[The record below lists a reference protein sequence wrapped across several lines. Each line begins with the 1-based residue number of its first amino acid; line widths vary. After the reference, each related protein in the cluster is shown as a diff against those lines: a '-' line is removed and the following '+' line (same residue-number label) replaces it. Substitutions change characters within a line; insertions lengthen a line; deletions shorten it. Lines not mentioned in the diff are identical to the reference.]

1 MAIWSFKRKRD
12 NIIRKVTKYKAII
25 YAHDGMQERGIN
37 YWETYAPVVQWMRV
51 RIMLTLAAME
61 NLHSKSIDFV
71 LAYLQGN
78 LDVDI
83 YKLSYHK
90 YSPWDLT
97 AGDMF

>member
-1 MAIWSFKRKRD
+1 MAIWFFKRKRD
-12 NIIRKVTKYKAII
+12 NIIRKVTKYKSRI
-25 YAHDGMQERGIN
+25 YAHNGMQERGIK

-51 RIMLTLAAME
+51 RIMLTLAEIE

-71 LAYLQGN
+71 LAYPQGD

-83 YKLSYHK
+83 YRWSYHK
-90 YSPWDLT
+90 DSTWDLI